1 MSEGEVGEE
10 RGNPSFP
17 RAKWMLALLLV
28 VLRRFLKQVRR
39 RRRRRRKRAPGNVRR
54 GVVGAYAVDYMHR
67 TSLLCN
73 KWSLSLFLIQGDNPG

>member
-1 MSEGEVGEE
+1 
-10 RGNPSFP
+10 
-17 RAKWMLALLLV
+17 MLALLLV
-28 VLRRFLKQVRR
+28 VLRRFLKQV

-73 KWSLSLFLIQGDNPG
+73 KWSLSLFLIQGDNSG

>member
-39 RRRRRRKRAPGNVRR
+39 RRRRRRKEPLGMYVEE
-54 GVVGAYAVDYMHR
+54 
-67 TSLLCN
+67 
-73 KWSLSLFLIQGDNPG
+73 W

>member
-39 RRRRRRKRAPGNVRR
+39 RRRRKRAPGNVRR

-67 TSLLCN
+67 AT
-73 KWSLSLFLIQGDNPG
+73 G